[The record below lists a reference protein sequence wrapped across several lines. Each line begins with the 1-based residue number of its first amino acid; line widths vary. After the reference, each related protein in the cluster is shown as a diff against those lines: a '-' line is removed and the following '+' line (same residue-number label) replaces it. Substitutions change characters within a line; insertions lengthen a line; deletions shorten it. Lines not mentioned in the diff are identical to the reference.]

1 MTATGR
7 TEHYELSQYTEDDH
21 PTYTGDYNGDMRKI
35 DAAIHAAS
43 QSGMTAVTHTN
54 DLTGNGTPDSP
65 LGVAEAIARTESV
78 TQAIAEAIADR
89 LTAGDIKPGNGIKTS
104 TSGNQV
110 TISYAGGGLS
120 TVAHDTTLTG
130 DGTQNKPLGIR
141 PGTAINPVDNKWNS
155 IDFNDYYTNGIYTFN
170 GKLTNGPRLEWTS
183 GALMVLKSY
192 QVTIQLFFTRQ
203 FGAASPIAVRTADI
217 VNEVPPS
224 AESWSAWQ
232 YVNFMSNTADV
243 SALTSRITA
252 LETQVAA
259 LTAASTPS
267 DTGLVTTQRD
277 SQYSDDYNIVRA
289 GTPTRS
295 NESEETHHE

>member
-21 PTYTGDYNGDMRKI
+21 PTYTGDYNGDMTKI
-35 DAAIHAAS
+35 DAAIYAAS
-43 QSGMTAVTHTN
+43 QSG
-54 DLTGNGTPDSP
+54 
-65 LGVAEAIARTESV
+65 
-78 TQAIAEAIADR
+78 
-89 LTAGDIKPGNGIKTS
+89 
-104 TSGNQV
+104 
-110 TISYAGGGLS
+110 GLAA
-120 TVAHDTTLTG
+120 VAHDDTLLG
-130 DGTQNKPLGIR
+130 DGTKNTPLGIR
-141 PGTAINPVDNKWNS
+141 PGTAINPVDNRWNS

-170 GKLTNGPRLEWTS
+170 GELTNGPRPEWTS
-183 GALMVLKSY
+183 GALMVLRSY
-192 QVTIQLFFTRQ
+192 QVIIQLFFTKQ
-203 FGAASPIAVRTADI
+203 FGARTPIAVRTASIADKE
-217 VNEVPPS
+217 NASPS
-224 AESWSAWQ
+224 PAERWSAWQ
-232 YVNFMSNTADV
+232 YVNFMSDTADV

-277 SQYSDDYNIVRA
+277 TQYSDDYNIVRA